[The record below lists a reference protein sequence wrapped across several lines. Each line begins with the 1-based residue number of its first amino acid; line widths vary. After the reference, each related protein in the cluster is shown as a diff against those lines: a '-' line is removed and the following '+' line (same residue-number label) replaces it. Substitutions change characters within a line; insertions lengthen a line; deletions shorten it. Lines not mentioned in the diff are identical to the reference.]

1 MLISIRNSIIAILLL
16 GIIVQCDERSTPE
29 ISAPTPPAELFQ
41 TGDLAFRLG
50 RSLQSAAIAG
60 GSDATTG
67 QRDGYSHIG
76 IVIRSDSATM
86 VLHIEPEQHT
96 EERLKIEHI
105 EEFFSAERSLRGC
118 VMRHGGVDSLGRNA
132 ICYQSEILLK
142 KGIRFDHDYSLS
154 ESERMY
160 CTELAMHLFR
170 SVGITLCDEPRELP
184 LIEEPVILP
193 NDILRNDSLQSVWN
207 YRLK

>member
-1 MLISIRNSIIAILLL
+1 MLISIRNSIITILLL
-16 GIIVQCDERSTPE
+16 GFIVQCDERSTPQ

-41 TGDLAFRLG
+41 TGDLVFRLG
-50 RSLQSAAIAG
+50 RTLQSTAIAG

-76 IVIRSDSATM
+76 IVIRSDSAAM

-118 VMRHGGVDSLGRNA
+118 VMRHGGLDSLGRNA
-132 ICYQSEILLK
+132 ISEQSEQLLK

-160 CTELAMHLFR
+160 CTELAMHLFQ

-184 LIEEPVILP
+184 LIEEPVVLP
-193 NDILRNDSLQSVWN
+193 NDIFRNDSLRRVWH
-207 YRLK
+207 YSL